1 MQVLTTTPRVSPQV
15 REWYSWHFPEL
26 VKVVNDNYMYARCL
40 LLIKRR
46 DTLSEASP
54 KRTLTNPDEP

>member
-1 MQVLTTTPRVSPQV
+1 
-15 REWYSWHFPEL
+15 

-46 DTLSEASP
+46 DTLSEASRP
-54 KRTLTNPDEP
+54 ERTLTNPDEP

>member
-1 MQVLTTTPRVSPQV
+1 M

-46 DTLSEASP
+46 DTLSEASLP
-54 KRTLTNPDEP
+54 KRTLTNLDEP